1 MNCQMLFSASPM
13 KRTWMVASSERT
25 WKVQL
30 ASEPSAW
37 GTSRQ
42 TLRCTQP
49 FTPFAAILGFAG
61 ALGRRLIAPLG
72 PLLHCPLPGATTV
85 IQWLLPPERQWKE
98 KVDRMDW
105 YVRTKR
111 KRKED
116 ECMEAGTTQG
126 GAVEAG
132 PDPFDVGQVG
142 DQAKRQHTDIASPCM
157 NDEPAAWSVPEG
169 GGGGDM
175 TTESAAMV
183 CPPPPLPRTTSG
195 SNGTTLTGCLRFP
208 FTYVA
213 NPALRGVAKRGTS
226 RPINKQKLASNCASK
241 THPSSPTSTA
251 LAITCPTKP
260 FRLTVCSYMR
270 ILVLSTDREHRGH

>member
-1 MNCQMLFSASPM
+1 MGAAVLVDRLGRAKRLAPVNCQMLFSASPM

-132 PDPFDVGQVG
+132 PDPFDVARWATKQ
-142 DQAKRQHTDIASPCM
+142 
-157 NDEPAAWSVPEG
+157 
-169 GGGGDM
+169 
-175 TTESAAMV
+175 
-183 CPPPPLPRTTSG
+183 SG
-195 SNGTTLTGCLRFP
+195 SILT
-208 FTYVA
+208 
-213 NPALRGVAKRGTS
+213 
-226 RPINKQKLASNCASK
+226 
-241 THPSSPTSTA
+241 SPV
-251 LAITCPTKP
+251 
-260 FRLTVCSYMR
+260 RV
-270 ILVLSTDREHRGH
+270 